1 MDSSMLK
8 RLKSQNPDK
17 NYPSNTGQKW
27 TDEEESLLLEE
38 LSKGINIEI
47 IAQSHK
53 RTIGGINSRRREIAY
68 KLHVKNTFMEEII
81 LKTKLNEE
89 EITETINKRKNNLQK
104 SKSIAKTE
112 VKSIF
117 SIEASI
123 GTKSPV
129 NSRILS
135 FNLAIWVSSSS
146 LSI

>member
-1 MDSSMLK
+1 MESSMLK
-8 RLKSQNPDK
+8 RLKSQNPEK

-27 TDEEESLLLEE
+27 SDEEESLLLEE
-38 LSKGINIEI
+38 LNKGIDIEI

-68 KLHVKNTFMEEII
+68 KLHEKDTSMKEII

-89 EITETINKRKNNLQK
+89 EITETINKRKNNPKK

-117 SIEASI
+117 SIEEEI
-123 GTKSPV
+123 TEMK
-129 NSRILS
+129 NDIKELKNTMKDLIELIKRQ
-135 FNLAIWVSSSS
+135 
-146 LSI
+146 

>member
-68 KLHVKNTFMEEII
+68 KLHVKNTSIEEII
-81 LKTKLNEE
+81 MKTKLNED
-89 EITETINKRKNNLQK
+89 EITETINKRKNNPKK
-104 SKSIAKTE
+104 SKSIEKTE
-112 VKSIF
+112 IKSTF
-117 SIEASI
+117 SIEEEI
-123 GTKSPV
+123 TEMKNDIKELKNIMKELMELIKG
-129 NSRILS
+129 N
-135 FNLAIWVSSSS
+135 N
-146 LSI
+146 

>member
-8 RLKSQNPDK
+8 RLKSQNPEK

-38 LSKGINIEI
+38 LSKGIDIEI
-47 IAQSHK
+47 ISQSHK

-68 KLHVKNTFMEEII
+68 KLHVKNTSMEEII

-89 EITETINKRKNNLQK
+89 EITETINKRKNNPKK

-112 VKSIF
+112 VKSTF
-117 SIEASI
+117 SIEDEI
-123 GTKSPV
+123 TEMK
-129 NSRILS
+129 NDIKELKNTMKYLIELIKRQ
-135 FNLAIWVSSSS
+135 
-146 LSI
+146 

>member
-1 MDSSMLK
+1 MESSMLK
-8 RLKSQNPDK
+8 RLKSQNPEK

-38 LSKGINIEI
+38 LSKGIDIEI

-68 KLHVKNTFMEEII
+68 KLHVKNTSMEEII

-117 SIEASI
+117 SIEEEI
-123 GTKSPV
+123 TEMKNDIKELKNTMKYLIELIKNPQ
-129 NSRILS
+129 
-135 FNLAIWVSSSS
+135 
-146 LSI
+146 

>member
-1 MDSSMLK
+1 MESSMLK
-8 RLKSQNPDK
+8 RLKSQNPEK

-27 TDEEESLLLEE
+27 SDEEESLLLEE
-38 LSKGINIEI
+38 LNKGIDIEI

-68 KLHVKNTFMEEII
+68 KLHEKDTSMEEII

-89 EITETINKRKNNLQK
+89 EITETINKRKNNPKK

-117 SIEASI
+117 SIEEEI
-123 GTKSPV
+123 TEMK
-129 NSRILS
+129 NDIKELKNTMKDLIELIKRR
-135 FNLAIWVSSSS
+135 
-146 LSI
+146 

>member
-38 LSKGINIEI
+38 LSQGINIEI

-68 KLHVKNTFMEEII
+68 KLHVKNTSIEEII
-81 LKTKLNEE
+81 MITKLNED
-89 EITETINKRKNNLQK
+89 EITETINKRKNNPKK
-104 SKSIAKTE
+104 SKSIEKTE
-112 VKSIF
+112 IKSTF
-117 SIEASI
+117 SIEEEI
-123 GTKSPV
+123 TEMKNDIKELKNIMKELMELIKG
-129 NSRILS
+129 N
-135 FNLAIWVSSSS
+135 N
-146 LSI
+146 

>member
-38 LSKGINIEI
+38 LSQGINIEI

-68 KLHVKNTFMEEII
+68 KLHVKNTSIEEII
-81 LKTKLNEE
+81 MKTKLNED
-89 EITETINKRKNNLQK
+89 EITETINKRKNNPKK
-104 SKSIAKTE
+104 SKSIEKTE
-112 VKSIF
+112 IKSTF
-117 SIEASI
+117 SIEEEI
-123 GTKSPV
+123 TEMKNDIKELKNIMKELMELIKG
-129 NSRILS
+129 N
-135 FNLAIWVSSSS
+135 N
-146 LSI
+146 

>member
-68 KLHVKNTFMEEII
+68 KLHVKNTSIEEII
-81 LKTKLNEE
+81 MKTKLNED
-89 EITETINKRKNNLQK
+89 EITETINKRKNNPKK
-104 SKSIAKTE
+104 SKSIEKTE
-112 VKSIF
+112 IKSTF
-117 SIEASI
+117 SIEEEI
-123 GTKSPV
+123 TEMKNDIKELKNTMKELMELIKG
-129 NSRILS
+129 N
-135 FNLAIWVSSSS
+135 N
-146 LSI
+146 